1 ANCILLGLILS
12 PILKFKRQPP
22 KVKDPNTCY
31 SDDCINLVDPCDDFY
46 KYSCGNWPKNHPRT
60 DEMRK
65 QSTLPL
71 LSQGIGEKL
80 IVALEDENHFN
91 STAIK
96 KAQHFFRSCTDLTF
110 RDEFGLVELR
120 RILEKAGGFPMI
132 SRHWDEREYN
142 WVDAYIYADTKVK
155 HIHPFFE
162 HHVQQ
167 YSWKEESPHLEIRS
181 PKQSFIGYYD
191 DESDRK
197 EEEEKLRE
205 KIKARVRRLKTD
217 LSDDQLNND
226 IDGIIRLENEIND
239 LSYEGRRE
247 GGYEDENIT
256 LAEMRD
262 IYPNVPWLK
271 ILKTVFK
278 TVDIDIDENERV
290 ILKNPYYLK
299 RIGELLN
306 NQTKRT
312 LANYIGWKIIYKF
325 GAKAIYEFQK
335 QDLHKL
341 AGDVSLK
348 MLCYSTTEKVFH
360 EAISY
365 LYMKKYLKDE
375 GIEDLYGFL
384 HQLKSSLNHS
394 LQQADWMDDE
404 TRSKAQLKL
413 EKMVGNLGLP
423 ENIYTIEQ
431 LDKAFERTGWI
442 SSENF
447 VNGYRKMMEF
457 HGKNKLRRLRESKRR
472 FKMPLDIVNAFYL
485 SDANQIALLIGI
497 LQPPLYYHKAPLAA
511 NFGGI
516 ASIIGHEIT
525 HGFDQSGSQYD
536 YKGEKNNWWD
546 EDTLKIYKEKT
557 QCFIDQYSNV
567 TEPVTGKKV
576 NGNKTVGDNVAD
588 NGGLR
593 LAFEA
598 FKEYARTKHPE
609 KNFKLPFE
617 MSEFST
623 EQLFFI
629 SFANLY
635 CHNYDNETIL
645 FFLKYDN
652 HSPNS
657 VRVNVPMQNSENF
670 AKAFN
675 CKPGSPMNPENKCLL
690 W

>member
-1 ANCILLGLILS
+1 
-12 PILKFKRQPP
+12 
-22 KVKDPNTCY
+22 
-31 SDDCINLVDPCDDFY
+31 
-46 KYSCGNWPKNHPRT
+46 
-60 DEMRK
+60 
-65 QSTLPL
+65 
-71 LSQGIGEKL
+71 
-80 IVALEDENHFN
+80 
-91 STAIK
+91 
-96 KAQHFFRSCTDLTF
+96 
-110 RDEFGLVELR
+110 ELR

-132 SRHWDEREYN
+132 SKHWDEREYN
-142 WVDAYIYADTKVK
+142 WVDAYIYTDTKVK

-167 YSWKEESPHLEIRS
+167 YSWKEESPYYLE
-181 PKQSFIGYYD
+181 
-191 DESDRK
+191 
-197 EEEEKLRE
+197 
-205 KIKARVRRLKTD
+205 
-217 LSDDQLNND
+217 
-226 IDGIIRLENEIND
+226 
-239 LSYEGRRE
+239 
-247 GGYEDENIT
+247 
-256 LAEMRD
+256 
-262 IYPNVPWLK
+262 VPWLK

-290 ILKNPYYLK
+290 ILNNPYYLK

-335 QDLHKL
+335 QDVNEF
-341 AGDVSLK
+341 DDDISLK
-348 MLCYSTTEKVFH
+348 MLCYYTTEKVFH
-360 EAISY
+360 EALSY
-365 LYMKKYLKDE
+365 LYVKKYLKDE
-375 GIEDLYGFL
+375 GIEDLSGFL

-413 EKMVGNLGLP
+413 EKMVGNLGNFMP
-423 ENIYTIEQ
+423 ANIYTIEQ
-431 LDKAFERTGWI
+431 LDKAFER
-442 SSENF
+442 
-447 VNGYRKMMEF
+447 F
-457 HGKNKLRRLRESKRR
+457 HNLFL
-472 FKMPLDIVNAFYL
+472 
-485 SDANQIALLIGI
+485 ALMIGI
-497 LQPPLYYHKAPLAA
+497 LQPPLYYQKAPLAT

-516 ASIIGHEIT
+516 AWIIGHEIT
-525 HGFDQSGSQYD
+525 HGFDQTGSQYD
-536 YKGEKNNWWD
+536 YNGEKNNWWD
-546 EDTLKIYKEKT
+546 QDTLKIYKEKT

-576 NGNKTVGDNVAD
+576 NGTITVGDNVAD

-593 LAFEA
+593 LAFDA

-629 SFANLY
+629 SVANLQ
-635 CHNYDNETIL
+635 CHNYDNKTISVL
-645 FFLKYDN
+645 LKHDS